1 MAEQTSRL
9 AVIIDSSGAQK
20 SAETLT
26 SALVNLSQEGKKA
39 ETATDNLS
47 SATKDLNSW
56 LKQGPKAAS
65 DASKAIEDEAKSL
78 NSLLEKI
85 RPTNKALS
93 QLDSMSKQLSQS
105 FSKGLINESQFN
117 TYDKILGNLVDKYE
131 KVDDELTG
139 IAQAERE
146 AAAAA
151 KATQQAHEAEALAL
165 QKMLDKLDPVSAS
178 VRRLEQDQQSLQS
191 ALSSGKISGDEYDKY
206 SESIARAR
214 KEVTGEAQ
222 AERDAAKAREQ
233 QEQSFQRMLDKI
245 DPVSSAL
252 RNLEKQQNDLSAA
265 LSSGKISADQ
275 YGLYAQ
281 KVDEA
286 RREVNGEAQAE
297 RDAAKAHDA
306 QVASLQRL
314 VAQLDPLGES
324 FRKLSQQ
331 QQQLDDAKSSGM
343 LSTDRY
349 TELSAALTKTRDELQ
364 KTAEVSHTTAHA
376 MQMLPMQMSYIL
388 SGLASGQSPFMV
400 LIQQGGWLTGMF
412 GGLGAT
418 IKGVGTYVAGLVN
431 PFTVAAAAVGV
442 LGLAYYEG
450 AAEQEDFRK
459 SLILTGNQV
468 GKTADQLSDM
478 ATTIS
483 NVTGSTHGQAA
494 SVINQVVSAGN
505 IAGDS
510 LQKVSAAIV
519 SISDAT
525 GQATDK
531 LVSDF
536 SNIAND
542 PVAAITKLNDQYH
555 FLTLATYNQVKA
567 LQDEGD
573 QQDAARIASD
583 AYATALSSR
592 AKDIR
597 QNLGYIESAWD
608 TLGNAAKSAWDK
620 MLDAG
625 REETLQERLNDA
637 KKQLTNSSAGYTRD
651 VWGNV
656 TGRTSQANANVDILQ
671 SAVNL
676 QNDLSGAIS
685 SANAATQRQITLQ
698 QQSDK
703 DGEQFATAAEKRAKA
718 IKLEKTYLDA
728 GVISLKEYDNRVSRI
743 NEMYKDPAAPKQ
755 RQGKAYTEDAGSRLL
770 EQITQQSAALVSQLN
785 TTEKLSSVTQQR
797 IKFEQQIADIRQ
809 KVAQN
814 QPITADQR
822 SLLSQQSEIEQAY
835 KRQEALQKSVTTLD
849 DYRKM
854 MLEIEPK
861 EQKQNDTLQKRLK
874 ILQDMVALKKLSPED
889 AARQAGEAISKNPLP
904 DQVISAVNK
913 SGGSLKS
920 GATNSDL
927 SSQGMSIMGMKSNP
941 EIETIQ
947 QLKKAQLAYA
957 KWLDQQQKEIIKNTL
972 LNEEQKRTQLNAIQK
987 TGMQNQQMISTAT
1000 YASELSAAQSSF
1012 SSITDSM
1019 NTMFGQQSAAY
1030 KAAFAVSKAFSIAQ
1044 ASLNMY
1050 TALSQVMADPSA
1062 LTIYQKLADY
1072 ATVAASMAS
1081 ITSGITSIAAT
1092 GFQSGGYTG
1101 NGGVSDVAGVVHGQ
1115 EFVMDAAATKRIGVS
1130 NLEAIRRNGLDAT
1143 LSRSGFGTG
1152 AKNVSN
1158 NQSNVTHL
1166 TVQAPPITINGN
1178 PSDSTIQLMQQAA
1191 KQGAQ
1196 QGYKMVAG
1204 DLAAGKG
1211 QVHKSLTAGYNTSRR
1226 TG

>member
-1 MAEQTSRL
+1 MPGEKQMAEQTSRL
-9 AVIIDSSGAQK
+9 AITIDSSGAQK

-26 SALVNLSQEGKKA
+26 SALANLSQEGKKA
-39 ETATDNLS
+39 ETVTDNLS
-47 SATKDLNSW
+47 AATKDYNSWLRQGPKLADSATKST
-56 LKQGPKAAS
+56 QAATKATN
-65 DASKAIEDEAKSL
+65 DEAKAL
-78 NSLLEKI
+78 GALLDKI
-85 RPTNKALS
+85 NPINAALSRLDDQQQALS
-93 QLDSMSKQLSQS
+93 QFKSKGMLDEEAFTEYNARIEQAREKLAGFSEQLS
-105 FSKGLINESQFN
+105 K
-117 TYDKILGNLVDKYE
+117 
-131 KVDDELTG
+131 
-139 IAQAERE
+139 
-146 AAAAA
+146 
-151 KATQQAHEAEALAL
+151 
-165 QKMLDKLDPVSAS
+165 
-178 VRRLEQDQQSLQS
+178 
-191 ALSSGKISGDEYDKY
+191 
-206 SESIARAR
+206 
-214 KEVTGEAQ
+214 TGETS
-222 AERDAAKAREQ
+222 RHAAHNMAMIPSQ
-233 QEQSFQRMLDKI
+233 
-245 DPVSSAL
+245 
-252 RNLEKQQNDLSAA
+252 LSWMIT
-265 LSSGKISADQ
+265 SI
-275 YGLYAQ
+275 
-281 KVDEA
+281 
-286 RREVNGEAQAE
+286 
-297 RDAAKAHDA
+297 
-306 QVASLQRL
+306 
-314 VAQLDPLGES
+314 
-324 FRKLSQQ
+324 
-331 QQQLDDAKSSGM
+331 
-343 LSTDRY
+343 
-349 TELSAALTKTRDELQ
+349 
-364 KTAEVSHTTAHA
+364 
-376 MQMLPMQMSYIL
+376 
-388 SGLASGQSPFMV
+388 ASGQSPIMALV
-400 LIQQGGWLTGMF
+400 QQGSMLSGMM
-412 GGLGAT
+412 G
-418 IKGVGTYVAGLVN
+418 GVGPAIRGVGVYLAGLIN
-431 PFTVAAAAVGV
+431 PLTLAATAVGV
-442 LGLAYYEG
+442 LGLAYYQG
-450 AAEQEDFRK
+450 EQEQEAFKK

-555 FLTLATYNQVKA
+555 FLTLATYNQIKA

-573 QQDAARIASD
+573 QQDAARVASD
-583 AYATALSSR
+583 AYATELSSR
-592 AKDIR
+592 AVDINK
-597 QNLGYIESAWD
+597 NLGTIEAGWRAITIETKGAIDAMLSVGRVQTLQQKLD
-608 TLGNAAKSAWDK
+608 TEKNGLGVGQWSIYNAGNAH
-620 MLDAG
+620 AG
-625 REETLQERLNDA
+625 GT
-637 KKQLTNSSAGYTRD
+637 SSEI
-651 VWGNV
+651 
-656 TGRTSQANANVDILQ
+656 SILQ

-770 EQITQQSAALVSQLN
+770 EQINQQSAALVSQLN

-874 ILQDMVALKKLSPED
+874 ILQDMVALKRLSPEE
-889 AARQAGEAISKNPLP
+889 AGSQAGEIIGKSALP
-904 DQVISAVNK
+904 DAVIQGVNAA
-913 SGGSLKS
+913 GGTLKS

-927 SSQGMSIMGMKSNP
+927 SDQGNGMFGIKSDP
-941 EIETIQ
+941 QLETIQ
-947 QLKKAQLAYA
+947 KLKKAQTAYA
-957 KWLDQQQKEIIKNTL
+957 SW
-972 LNEEQKRTQLNAIQK
+972 LNEQEKAI
-987 TGMQNQQMISTAT
+987 N
-1000 YASELSAAQSSF
+1000 QSSF
-1012 SSITDSM
+1012 GNEKQRQDRLAALKQTGTQNQIKLSTALHVSEMSSAETSFSTITDSM
-1019 NTMFGQQSAAY
+1019 GTMFGQQSGMY
-1030 KAAFAVSKAFSIAQ
+1030 KAAFATQKAFAIAQ
-1044 ASLNMY
+1044 AGIQLPMAMAQAMANLPFPANLAAVANVV
-1050 TALSQVMADPSA
+1050 ALMS
-1062 LTIYQKLADY
+1062 TI
-1072 ATVAASMAS
+1072 TSS
-1081 ITSGITSIAAT
+1081 ITSVAAN

-1101 NGGVSDVAGVVHGQ
+1101 NGGVSDIAGVVHGQ

-1178 PSDSTIQLMQQAA
+1178 PSDSTIQLVQQAA

>member
-20 SAETLT
+20 SAETLA
-26 SALVNLSQEGKKA
+26 SALDNLSQEGKKA

-47 SATKDLNSW
+47 AATKDYNSWLRQGPKLADSATKST
-56 LKQGPKAAS
+56 QAATKATN
-65 DASKAIEDEAKSL
+65 DEAKALGALLDKINPINAAL
-78 NSLLEKI
+78 NRLDDQQQ
-85 RPTNKALS
+85 ALS
-93 QLDSMSKQLSQS
+93 QFKSKGMLDEEAFTEYNARIEQAREKLAGFSEQLS
-105 FSKGLINESQFN
+105 K
-117 TYDKILGNLVDKYE
+117 
-131 KVDDELTG
+131 
-139 IAQAERE
+139 
-146 AAAAA
+146 
-151 KATQQAHEAEALAL
+151 
-165 QKMLDKLDPVSAS
+165 
-178 VRRLEQDQQSLQS
+178 
-191 ALSSGKISGDEYDKY
+191 
-206 SESIARAR
+206 
-214 KEVTGEAQ
+214 TGETS
-222 AERDAAKAREQ
+222 RHAAHNMAMIPSQ
-233 QEQSFQRMLDKI
+233 
-245 DPVSSAL
+245 
-252 RNLEKQQNDLSAA
+252 LSWMIT
-265 LSSGKISADQ
+265 SI
-275 YGLYAQ
+275 
-281 KVDEA
+281 
-286 RREVNGEAQAE
+286 
-297 RDAAKAHDA
+297 
-306 QVASLQRL
+306 
-314 VAQLDPLGES
+314 
-324 FRKLSQQ
+324 
-331 QQQLDDAKSSGM
+331 
-343 LSTDRY
+343 
-349 TELSAALTKTRDELQ
+349 
-364 KTAEVSHTTAHA
+364 
-376 MQMLPMQMSYIL
+376 
-388 SGLASGQSPFMV
+388 ASGQSPIMALV
-400 LIQQGGWLTGMF
+400 QQGSMLSGMM
-412 GGLGAT
+412 GGMGPA
-418 IKGVGTYVAGLVN
+418 IRGVGIYLAGLIN
-431 PFTVAAAAVGV
+431 PITVVTSAMVV
-442 LGLAYYEG
+442 YGLAFYQG
-450 AAEQEDFRK
+450 QQEQEEFRK

-573 QQDAARIASD
+573 QQDAAKAASD

-592 AKDIR
+592 AREIK
-597 QNLGYIESAWD
+597 QNLGYMERGWD
-608 TLGNAAKSAWDK
+608 SLGNAAKFAWDK
-620 MLDAG
+620 MLNVG
-625 REETLQERLNDA
+625 RED
-637 KKQLTNSSAGYTRD
+637 
-651 VWGNV
+651 
-656 TGRTSQANANVDILQ
+656 
-671 SAVNL
+671 
-676 QNDLSGAIS
+676 
-685 SANAATQRQITLQ
+685 TLQ
-698 QQSDK
+698 QQISKLEAEISERSKPSLGSRFISADHNNNLNALKAQLSFLQSQATTQDVLNGFVDK
-703 DGEQFATAAEKRAKA
+703 HNQAQQAGIKAQEYIDNLQDQSLSNAERRTKEQNLLTEALKKTRAAGTSISAAEEAQLRQD
-718 IKLEKTYLDA
+718 I
-728 GVISLKEYDNRVSRI
+728 DNK
-743 NEMYKDPAAPKQ
+743 YKDPATPKQ
-755 RQGKAYTEDAGSRLL
+755 RQGKAYTEDAGSRLVD
-770 EQITQQSAALVSQLN
+770 QIDQQTAALSAQLN

-797 IKFEQQIADIRQ
+797 VKFDQQLAEIQR
-809 KVAQN
+809 KVAN
-814 QPITADQR
+814 SQPITADQQ
-822 SLLSQQSEIEQAY
+822 SLLNHQKEIKQAY
-835 KRQEALQKSVTTLD
+835 DRQEALQKSVTTLD

-874 ILQDMVALKKLSPED
+874 ILQGMVALKKLSPED

-927 SSQGMSIMGMKSNP
+927 SSQGMSIMGMKANP

-1019 NTMFGQQSAAY
+1019 NTMFGQQSTAY

-1101 NGGVSDVAGVVHGQ
+1101 NGGVSDIAGVVHGQ

-1158 NQSNVTHL
+1158 STATTNQTQHVT
-1166 TVQAPPITINGN
+1166 QQISINGN
-1178 PSDSTIQLMQQAA
+1178 PSDATIQLVQQAA

>member
-20 SAETLT
+20 SAETLA
-26 SALVNLSQEGKKA
+26 SALDNLSQEGKKA

-117 TYDKILGNLVDKYE
+117 TYDKILGNLVNKYE

-191 ALSSGKISGDEYDKY
+191 AFSSGKISGDEYDKY

-275 YGLYAQ
+275 YGIYAQ
-281 KVDEA
+281 KVGEA

-297 RDAAKAHDA
+297 RDAAEAHDA

-314 VAQLDPLGES
+314 IAQLDPLGES

-450 AAEQEDFRK
+450 VAEQEEFRK

-510 LQKVSAAIV
+510 LQKVSSAIV

-555 FLTLATYNQVKA
+555 FLTLATYNQIKA

-573 QQDAARIASD
+573 QQDAARVASD
-583 AYATALSSR
+583 AYATELSSR
-592 AKDIR
+592 AVDINK
-597 QNLGYIESAWD
+597 NLGTIEAGWRAITIETKGAIDAMLSVGRVQ
-608 TLGNAAKSAWDK
+608 TLQQKLDIEKNGLGVGQWSIYNAGNAH
-620 MLDAG
+620 AG
-625 REETLQERLNDA
+625 GT
-637 KKQLTNSSAGYTRD
+637 SSD
-651 VWGNV
+651 I
-656 TGRTSQANANVDILQ
+656 SILQ

-685 SANAATQRQITLQ
+685 SANAATQRQIALQ

-728 GVISLKEYDNRVSRI
+728 GVISLKEYGNRVSRI
-743 NEMYKDPAAPKQ
+743 SEMYKDPAAPKQ
-755 RQGKAYTEDAGSRLL
+755 HQGKAYKEDAGSRLVDQL
-770 EQITQQSAALVSQLN
+770 NQQHAALVAQLD
-785 TTEKLSSVTQQR
+785 TTQKLGAAQQELVKWQTKLDGLSKKQNLTNDEKSLLAHQKQITAAYQR
-797 IKFEQQIADIRQ
+797 NANDELDQRAKVEAR
-809 KVAQN
+809 KVADYQN
-814 QPITADQR
+814 Q
-822 SLLSQQSEIEQAY
+822 LSQQLQTAINANAASQQGLGMGSLQAGRY
-835 KRQEALQKSVTTLD
+835 KYLQQLQAQQDTDSNALLNKRDRGDITDSTYQAELTSLRS
-849 DYRKM
+849 YYQQRAQ
-854 MLEIEPK
+854 IAK
-861 EQKQNDTLQKRLK
+861 EGYAQ
-874 ILQDMVALKKLSPED
+874 ED
-889 AARQAGEAISKNPLP
+889 AARQDWQKGLTNGLHNSIDAANDMYSQMSTLAQTAFTGMADSLANFVVTGKANFKDFTTTILTDLAKIEMERALAGIATSIFSFSGTSANAGTAISSTASSTGALGLP
-904 DQVISAVNK
+904 TSYTGYD
-913 SGGSLKS
+913 SGGFTGVGGKYDPA
-920 GATNSDL
+920 GIVHKGEFVFTQEATNRIGKDNL
-927 SSQGMSIMGMKSNP
+927 ARLMKGYS
-941 EIETIQ
+941 
-947 QLKKAQLAYA
+947 
-957 KWLDQQQKEIIKNTL
+957 
-972 LNEEQKRTQLNAIQK
+972 
-987 TGMQNQQMISTAT
+987 
-1000 YASELSAAQSSF
+1000 
-1012 SSITDSM
+1012 
-1019 NTMFGQQSAAY
+1019 
-1030 KAAFAVSKAFSIAQ
+1030 
-1044 ASLNMY
+1044 
-1050 TALSQVMADPSA
+1050 
-1062 LTIYQKLADY
+1062 
-1072 ATVAASMAS
+1072 
-1081 ITSGITSIAAT
+1081 
-1092 GFQSGGYTG
+1092 SGGYVGSPALSSVDGTSKSSGNSISLGGIVVNVNSQGQASSDSSTG
-1101 NGGVSDVAGVVHGQ
+1101 GQSIARQIQAAVV
-1115 EFVMDAAATKRIGVS
+1115 
-1130 NLEAIRRNGLDAT
+1130 N
-1143 LSRSGFGTG
+1143 
-1152 AKNVSN
+1152 
-1158 NQSNVTHL
+1158 
-1166 TVQAPPITINGN
+1166 TINE
-1178 PSDSTIQLMQQAA
+1178 QAN
-1191 KQGAQ
+1191 KQGTPLWRAI
-1196 QGYKMVAG
+1196 
-1204 DLAAGKG
+1204 KG
-1211 QVHKSLTAGYNTSRR
+1211 R
-1226 TG
+1226 

>member
-9 AVIIDSSGAQK
+9 AITIDSSGAQK

-26 SALVNLSQEGKKA
+26 SALANLSQEGKKA

-47 SATKDLNSW
+47 AATKDYNSWLRQGPKLADSATKST
-56 LKQGPKAAS
+56 QAATKATN
-65 DASKAIEDEAKSL
+65 DEAKALGALLDKINPINAAL
-78 NSLLEKI
+78 NRLDDQQQ
-85 RPTNKALS
+85 ALS
-93 QLDSMSKQLSQS
+93 QFKSKGMLDEEAFTEYNARIEQAREKLAGFSEQLS
-105 FSKGLINESQFN
+105 K
-117 TYDKILGNLVDKYE
+117 
-131 KVDDELTG
+131 
-139 IAQAERE
+139 
-146 AAAAA
+146 
-151 KATQQAHEAEALAL
+151 
-165 QKMLDKLDPVSAS
+165 
-178 VRRLEQDQQSLQS
+178 
-191 ALSSGKISGDEYDKY
+191 
-206 SESIARAR
+206 
-214 KEVTGEAQ
+214 TGETS
-222 AERDAAKAREQ
+222 RHAAHNMAMIPSQ
-233 QEQSFQRMLDKI
+233 
-245 DPVSSAL
+245 
-252 RNLEKQQNDLSAA
+252 LSWMIT
-265 LSSGKISADQ
+265 SI
-275 YGLYAQ
+275 
-281 KVDEA
+281 
-286 RREVNGEAQAE
+286 
-297 RDAAKAHDA
+297 
-306 QVASLQRL
+306 
-314 VAQLDPLGES
+314 
-324 FRKLSQQ
+324 
-331 QQQLDDAKSSGM
+331 
-343 LSTDRY
+343 
-349 TELSAALTKTRDELQ
+349 
-364 KTAEVSHTTAHA
+364 
-376 MQMLPMQMSYIL
+376 
-388 SGLASGQSPFMV
+388 ASGQSPIMALV
-400 LIQQGGWLTGMF
+400 QQGSMLSGMM
-412 GGLGAT
+412 GGMGPA
-418 IKGVGTYVAGLVN
+418 IRGVGVYLAGLIN
-431 PFTVAAAAVGV
+431 PLTLAATAVGV

-450 AAEQEDFRK
+450 EQEQEAFRK

-555 FLTLATYNQVKA
+555 FLTLATYNQIKA

-573 QQDAARIASD
+573 QQDAARVASD
-583 AYATALSSR
+583 AYATELSSR
-592 AKDIR
+592 AVDINK
-597 QNLGYIESAWD
+597 NLGTIEAGWRAITIETKGAIDAMLSVGRVQTLQQKLD
-608 TLGNAAKSAWDK
+608 TEKNGLGVGQWSIYNAGNAH
-620 MLDAG
+620 AG
-625 REETLQERLNDA
+625 GT
-637 KKQLTNSSAGYTRD
+637 SSEI
-651 VWGNV
+651 
-656 TGRTSQANANVDILQ
+656 SILQ

-770 EQITQQSAALVSQLN
+770 EQINQQSAALVSQLN

-874 ILQDMVALKKLSPED
+874 ILQDMVALKRLSPEE
-889 AARQAGEAISKNPLP
+889 AGSQAGEIIGKSALP
-904 DQVISAVNK
+904 DAVIQGVNAA
-913 SGGSLKS
+913 GGTLKS

-927 SSQGMSIMGMKSNP
+927 SDQGNGMFGIKSDP
-941 EIETIQ
+941 QLETIQ
-947 QLKKAQLAYA
+947 KLKKAQTAYA
-957 KWLDQQQKEIIKNTL
+957 SW
-972 LNEEQKRTQLNAIQK
+972 LNEQEKAI
-987 TGMQNQQMISTAT
+987 N
-1000 YASELSAAQSSF
+1000 QSSF
-1012 SSITDSM
+1012 GNEKQRQDRLAALKQTGTQNQIKLSTALHVSEMSSAETSFSTITDSM
-1019 NTMFGQQSAAY
+1019 GTMFGQQSGMY
-1030 KAAFAVSKAFSIAQ
+1030 KAAFATQKAFAIAQ
-1044 ASLNMY
+1044 AGIQLPMAMAQAMANLPFPANLAAVANVV
-1050 TALSQVMADPSA
+1050 ALMS
-1062 LTIYQKLADY
+1062 TI
-1072 ATVAASMAS
+1072 TSS
-1081 ITSGITSIAAT
+1081 ITSVAAN

-1101 NGGVSDVAGVVHGQ
+1101 NGGVSDIAGVVHGQ

-1178 PSDSTIQLMQQAA
+1178 PSDSTIQLVQQAA